1 MNPLPRIL
9 LFTGDGKGKTT
20 AALGMAMRALG
31 HNLPTLIIQ
40 FIKCD
45 DRSTGNGRPA
55 CNAVRPPAALR
66 AAMWAGSTAGRS
78 TGEYSVFSRLPGVEI
93 RTTGLGFVPPRS
105 WPQFADHQRA
115 ARQAL
120 DAAARALAAGKY
132 RLVILDEICTAVAKD
147 LLEEEAVIRA
157 VKQASGDAIVVLTGR
172 GAGKGLIGLA
182 DTVTEMRCVK
192 HGYQQGRKAQEG
204 VEF

>member
-1 MNPLPRIL
+1 MNPTPRIL

-20 AALGMAMRALG
+20 AALGMALRALG
-31 HNLPTLIIQ
+31 HNLPALIIQ

-45 DRSTGNGRPA
+45 
-55 CNAVRPPAALR
+55 AA
-66 AAMWAGSTAGRS
+66 
-78 TGEYSVFSRLPGVEI
+78 TGEYSVFSRLPGVAI
-93 RTTGLGFVPPRS
+93 RQTGLGFVPPRS
-105 WPQFADHQRA
+105 SPQFVDHQRA

-120 DAAARALAAGKY
+120 DAAAQALAAGQY
-132 RLVILDEICTAVAKD
+132 RLVILDEICTAVAKN
-147 LLEEEAVIRA
+147 LLTEAAVIRT
-157 VKQASGDAIVVLTGR
+157 VQQALSGAIVVLTGR

>member
-1 MNPLPRIL
+1 MARLEDNRMNPLPRIL

-20 AALGMAMRALG
+20 AALGMAIRALG

-40 FIKCD
+40 FIKCAD
-45 DRSTGNGRPA
+45 ATGD
-55 CNAVRPPAALR
+55 
-66 AAMWAGSTAGRS
+66 GRS

-93 RTTGLGFVPPRS
+93 RQTGLGFVPPRS
-105 WPQFADHQRA
+105 SPQFADHRQA
-115 ARQAL
+115 ARHAL
-120 DAAARALAAGKY
+120 DAAAQALAAGKY
-132 RLVILDEICTAVAKD
+132 RVVILDEICTAVAKE
-147 LLEEEAVIRA
+147 LLEAEAIVRT
-157 VKQASGDAIVVLTGR
+157 VKQAAIDAIVVLTGR
-172 GAGKGLIGLA
+172 EAAQKLIDLA

>member
-1 MNPLPRIL
+1 MARLEDNRINPLPRIL

-20 AALGMAMRALG
+20 AALGIATRALG
-31 HNLPTLIIQ
+31 HNLLTLIIQ

-45 DRSTGNGRPA
+45 DSTGDGRSI
-55 CNAVRPPAALR
+55 
-66 AAMWAGSTAGRS
+66 GDGRS

-93 RTTGLGFVPPRS
+93 RQTGLGFVPPRS
-105 WPQFADHQRA
+105 SPRFTDHQRA
-115 ARQAL
+115 ARRAL
-120 DAAARALAAGKY
+120 DAAAQALAAGKY
-132 RLVILDEICTAVAKD
+132 RVVILDEICVAVAKN
-147 LLEEEAVIRA
+147 LLTEEAVIRT
-157 VKQASGDAIVVLTGR
+157 VKQAPSDTIVVLTGR